1 MKNDVYGKTIKN
13 VRNRIDVKFVS
24 NEKGYLKWALKSSC
38 MPQIIFDNDLV
49 TMCKAKL
56 LMLGCVY

>member
-13 VRNRIDVKFVS
+13 VRSRIDVKFVS

-49 TMCKAKL
+49 TMCKVKL

>member
-49 TMCKAKL
+49 AMCKVKL

>member
-24 NEKGYLKWALKSSC
+24 NEKGFLKWALKSSC

-49 TMCKAKL
+49 TMCKVKL